1 MDLSPDGSWPMR
13 DDSCMEQRVPGYTR
27 ITCNPEILAGQPCVR
42 GMRPTVQRVLEVLSQ
57 YPDWDELQ
65 GEYPELERE
74 DISEVRHFAAERMD
88 MRALPR
94 PSSQAA

>member
-1 MDLSPDGSWPMR
+1 MHY
-13 DDSCMEQRVPGYTR
+13 DSDMEQRVPGYTR
-27 ITCNPEILAGQPCVR
+27 ITCNPEILSGQPCVR
-42 GMRPTVQRVLEVLSQ
+42 GMRLTVQRVLEVLSQ

-74 DISEVRHFAAERMD
+74 DIPEVRYFAAEMMD

-94 PSSQAA
+94 PSSQVA